1 MKKSQIKLGAVLSY
15 LQMAANIIIQ
25 LGFTPVMLKLL
36 GENEYGLYQTV
47 AATISMLS
55 ILNLG
60 FNSGYVRYYAI
71 YKKRNDKE
79 AIQKLNGLF
88 LIIFAIIGAV
98 GLICGLFLS
107 FHLNLVFK
115 EGLTADEYAI
125 ARVLMILLSFNLA
138 FTFAMTVFNNII
150 TAHERFIFL
159 KLIAMLK
166 TVCSPLI
173 TLPLLLCGFRS
184 ITMVT
189 VTVIVSFIADGLYM
203 VYVLFIMKEKFVF
216 HDFEKGFFKTLFVYT
231 AFIAINMII
240 DQINWN
246 IDKLL
251 LGRFKGTAQVA
262 VYSIGYTLYHCY
274 QLFSTSVSGVFS
286 PRIHSIV
293 TSLHNDE
300 KKERTALTELFIKVG
315 RIQYIILGLI
325 ATGIIFFGKYFIVHI
340 WAKKPTMLNAYYV
353 ALCLILP
360 ATIALIQNLG
370 VEIQRAQNRHQF
382 RSIVYLGMAV
392 INLGVSIVLCQRYG
406 AIGSAAGTAFSL
418 IFANGL
424 IMNIYYYRKCN
435 IDIPAFWKSILRLS
449 VGLIPPVAGG
459 ILLMKYVE
467 ITSFWMFAVLTAAY
481 TILYALSMWLLAMN
495 KYEKNLVCSAVKAVI
510 RRRANHA

>member
-15 LQMAANIIIQ
+15 LQMGANIIIQ
-25 LGFTPVMLKLL
+25 LVFTPVMLKIL
-36 GENEYGLYQTV
+36 GDNEFGLYQTV

-71 YKKRNDKE
+71 YKKRGDKE

-88 LIIFAIIGAV
+88 LIIFVIIGLV
-98 GLICGLFLS
+98 GLLCGLFLS
-107 FHLNLVFK
+107 FHLDLVFK

-150 TAHERFIFL
+150 TAHERFVFL

-173 TLPLLLCGFRS
+173 TLPLLLVGFRS
-184 ITMVT
+184 IAMVT

-203 VYVLFIMKEKFVF
+203 VYVLFVMKEKFVF

-231 AFIAINMII
+231 AFIALNTII

-251 LGRFKGTAQVA
+251 LGRYRGTAEVA

-286 PRIHSIV
+286 PRIHKIV
-293 TSLHNDE
+293 TTLHDDE
-300 KKERTALTELFIKVG
+300 KKERAALTDLFIRVG
-315 RIQYIILGLI
+315 RIQFLILGLI
-325 ATGIIFFGKYFIVHI
+325 ATGIIFFGKYFIVSI
-340 WAKKPTMLNAYYV
+340 WTKKETMTNAYYV
-353 ALCLILP
+353 ALCLIIP
-360 ATIALIQNLG
+360 ATIALVQNLG

-382 RSIVYLGMAV
+382 RSIVYTGMAF
-392 INLGVSIVLCQRYG
+392 INLALSIVLCQRYG
-406 AIGSAAGTAFSL
+406 AVGSAIGTAFSL
-418 IFANGL
+418 VFANGL
-424 IMNIYYYRKCN
+424 IMNLYYNKRCN

-449 VGLIPPVAGG
+449 VGLIIPVLAGV
-459 ILLMKYVE
+459 LMMKNVT
-467 ITSFWMFAVLTAAY
+467 ITSFWMFAGLVATY
-481 TILYALSMWLLAMN
+481 TLLYSVSMWLFAMN
-495 KYEKNLVCSAVKAVI
+495 SYEKELVTGVLKKF
-510 RRRANHA
+510 NKWGKHHA

>member
-15 LQMAANIIIQ
+15 LQMGANIIIQ
-25 LGFTPVMLKLL
+25 LVFTPVMLKLL

-47 AATISMLS
+47 ASTISMLS

-71 YKKRNDKE
+71 YKKRNDTE

-107 FHLNLVFK
+107 FRLDLVFK

-184 ITMVT
+184 IAMVT

-216 HDFEKGFFKTLFVYT
+216 HDFEKGFFKTLFAYT
-231 AFIAINMII
+231 AFIAMNTII

-251 LGRFKGTAQVA
+251 LGRFKGTAEVA
-262 VYSIGYTLYHCY
+262 VYSIGFTLYHCY

-293 TSLHNDE
+293 TSLHTDE
-300 KKERTALTELFIKVG
+300 KKERAALTDLFVKVG

-340 WAKKPTMLNAYYV
+340 WTKKPSMLNAYYV

-360 ATIALIQNLG
+360 ASIALVQNLG
-370 VEIQRAQNRHQF
+370 IEIQRAQNRHQF
-382 RSIVYLGMAV
+382 RSIVYLGMAF
-392 INLGVSIVLCQRYG
+392 INLGLSIVLCQRYG
-406 AIGSAAGTAFSL
+406 AIGSAVGTAFSL
-418 IFANGL
+418 IVANGL
-424 IMNIYYYRKCN
+424 IMNLYYNKKCN

-449 VGLIPPVAGG
+449 VGLIIPVVCG
-459 ILLMKYVE
+459 ILLVKYVT
-467 ITSFWMFAVLTAAY
+467 ISSFWMFAAMVIGY
-481 TILYALSMWLLAMN
+481 TIVYAVSMWLLAMN
-495 KYEKNLVCSAVKAVI
+495 SYEKELVLSAVGKVL
-510 RRRANHA
+510 RRRQNHA